1 MYVLKTGFTLVNIGC
16 IKQKPGNSDYNF
28 GRVANENVARHKTN
42 QPSPP
47 SLDPQNHMTLSLN
60 WNACCSA
67 QMPHPPRLHKPNA
80 AIIWKN

>member
-1 MYVLKTGFTLVNIGC
+1 MAFGLYMLGRVRHLCGFCADARVLVMYVLKTGFTLVNIGC

-60 WNACCSA
+60 
-67 QMPHPPRLHKPNA
+67 
-80 AIIWKN
+80 